1 MEIERQKMFEGVL
14 SDYKLEITLD
24 GYAVT
29 DENWRQNE
37 MRSPYSRLYYVTDGS
52 GVFLYDGK
60 EIKIEPG
67 YAYFAPTGASYGFYG
82 TPSVEKLFFHINV
95 IKPDGYD
102 LFSPSDMR
110 ITRIK
115 YGAEEIRRL
124 VELYRSEDP
133 VRLLLLKAQIWRT
146 VMEFA
151 TKSLI
156 YDTRP
161 SQYSE
166 TVFSAIAYIREN
178 LSAGLTQKNV
188 ADALFSSVSS
198 LAERFKSEMGTS
210 VARYIE
216 DLVMFE
222 ACKMLA
228 SDGKTIGEISAQ
240 LGYCDQFYFSRRFT
254 RRFSLTPREYRRR
267 CAES

>member
-1 MEIERQKMFEGVL
+1 MFETVL
-14 SDYKLEITLD
+14 NGYKLEISLD

-37 MRSPYSRLYYVTDGS
+37 MHSPYSRLYYVIDGE
-52 GVFLYDGK
+52 GVFLYRGK

-67 YAYFAPTGASYGFYG
+67 YAYFAPTGVPYGFHG
-82 TPSVEKLFFHINV
+82 TPSVKKLFFHINV

-102 LFSPSDMR
+102 LFSSPDMR

-115 YGAEEIRRL
+115 YGIDEIRRL

-133 VRLLLLKAQIWRT
+133 IRLLLLKAQIWGT

-156 YDTRP
+156 YETRT
-161 SQYSE
+161 SQYSK
-166 TVFSAIAYIREN
+166 TILSAITYIREN
-178 LSAGLTQKNV
+178 LSAGLTQKQV

-198 LAERFKSEMGTS
+198 LSERFKREMGTS
-210 VARYIE
+210 VATYIE

-228 SDGKTIGEISAQ
+228 ADGKTIGEISAA

-254 RRFSLTPREYRRR
+254 RRFSVTPREYRRR